1 MSAFFCVVL
10 SCVGR
15 GLAMGR
21 SPTQGVLSK
30 YLKGF
35 RVPELICASEQAWGL
50 NLWNVLLQGSNNI
63 SLYVE

>member
-1 MSAFFCVVL
+1 MTAFFCFVL

-21 SPTQGVLSK
+21 FPVQKVLSK

-35 RVPELICASEQAWGL
+35 IVSKENSELKEARGIKP
-50 NLWNVLLQGSNNI
+50 
-63 SLYVE
+63 